1 MKSNRVKD
9 ISASKTLEITKIA
22 NEMKSLGKEVINFA
36 AGEPDFFTP
45 KNIQDAAIKAIREG
59 KTKYTATS
67 GLSDLKKEIIKKLKY
82 DNNIEYKEEQIL
94 VSTGAKQCL
103 ANIFLSIL
111 NDSDEVILLSPY
123 WTSYPELIKI
133 AGGKSVFL
141 TGNHKNNYKINKLD
155 LEKIITDKTKAIIIN
170 SPSNPTGVIY
180 DKKELEEIAE
190 VCKKYNLI
198 IISDEIYEKLSYDR
212 KKHISIASLSEDSY
226 KRTLV
231 VNGLSKAYAM
241 TGWRLGYV
249 AGDREVI
256 SYMTKLQSHTT
267 SNPNTISQ
275 YAAIEALKGSQ
286 KELENM
292 VIEFESRRNLTVNIL
307 NNIKEVSYIKPEG
320 AFYVMIDV
328 SKLYNTYINNYYI
341 NNSDSFC
348 KFFLE
353 EENVAAIP
361 GSAFGADNYIRI
373 SFATSRE
380 NITKGLEKLQNFINK
395 LKF

>member
-231 VNGLSKAYAM
+231 VNGFSKAYAM

-353 EENVAAIP
+353 EENVAVIP

>member
-231 VNGLSKAYAM
+231 VNGFSKAYAM

-380 NITKGLEKLQNFINK
+380 NITKGLEKLQNFTNK